1 MELLK
6 NLFEGYPNLWGG
18 GVAHSVLIL
27 SLVIAFGI
35 MLGKIKISGISLGV
49 TWILFVGIVF
59 GHFNLNLN
67 EHLLHFLKEFG
78 LILFVYSI
86 GLQVGPGF
94 FSAFKKGGFTLN
106 MLAMGAI
113 FISVVITIILHFT
126 TGTPITTMVGILSGA
141 VTNTPGLG
149 AAQQANSDLNGIDA
163 PEIAMGYAVAYPL
176 GVVGAILSLLA
187 LKYILNIKTSQE
199 EADAEKGLGH
209 LQELTVRPVTLEI
222 KNEAIHGKII
232 KEIRPLV
239 NRNFVIS
246 RIRHHDGQQEVE
258 LVNSE
263 TILHIDDKILVISNP
278 IDIEA
283 ITVFFGKQVEME
295 WEQLNKKL
303 ISRRILITKPELN
316 GKMLSQ
322 LKIRNN
328 FGASITRINRS
339 GVDLVASPHL
349 QLQMGDR
356 VTIVGSEL
364 AVTHAEKV
372 LGNSMKRL
380 NHPNLIPIFF
390 GIALGC
396 ILGSIPFMFP
406 GIPQPVKLGLA
417 GGPLIVSILI
427 SRFGPQYKMI
437 TYTTMSANLMIREI
451 GISLFLACVGL
462 GAGKDFI
469 ETIVNEGGYIW
480 IMYGAIITTVPLIIT
495 GLIGRYACKLN
506 YYTLIG
512 VLSGANTNPP
522 ALAYSNDLTSC
533 DAPAV
538 GYATV
543 YPLAM
548 FLRVLTAQ
556 LLILSLG

>member
-1 MELLK
+1 M
-6 NLFEGYPNLWGG
+6 
-18 GVAHSVLIL
+18 AHSVLIL

-35 MLGKIKISGISLGV
+35 MLGKIKVAGISLGV

-59 GHFNLNLN
+59 GHFDLNLD

-106 MLAMGAI
+106 VLAVLVV
-113 FISVVITIILHFT
+113 FISVLITVALHFI
-126 TGTPITTMVGILSGA
+126 TGIPITTMVGILSGA

-163 PEIAMGYAVAYPL
+163 PEIALGYAVAYPL
-176 GVVGAILSLLA
+176 GVIGCILALLA
-187 LKYILNIKTSQE
+187 LKYLLHINTRKE
-199 EADAEKGLGH
+199 EAEAEQGLGH
-209 LQELTVRPVTLEI
+209 LQELTVRPVSVEI
-222 KNEAIHGKII
+222 RNEAVDGKTI
-232 KEIRPLV
+232 KEIKPLL
-239 NRNFVIS
+239 NRAFVIS
-246 RIRHHDGQQEVE
+246 RIRHRDSENEVE
-258 LVNSE
+258 LVNAD
-263 TILHIDDKILVISNP
+263 TVLHLQDQILFISNP
-278 IDIEA
+278 KDMEA
-283 ITVFFGKQVEME
+283 IIAFFGRQISAE
-295 WEQLNKKL
+295 WEQDKKL

-316 GKMLSQ
+316 GKSLAQ

-339 GVDLVASPHL
+339 GVDLVATPHL

-364 AVTHAEKV
+364 AVSHTEKV
-372 LGNSMKRL
+372 LGNSLKRL
-380 NHPNLIPIFF
+380 NHPNLIPIFL

-396 ILGSIPFMFP
+396 ILGSLPFMFP

-427 SRFGPQYKMI
+427 SRFGPQYKLI

-462 GAGKDFI
+462 GAGKGFVD
-469 ETIVNEGGYIW
+469 TIIHEGGYVW
-480 IMYGAIITTVPLIIT
+480 IAYGAIITIVPLLVG
-495 GLIGRYACKLN
+495 GLIGRYAWKLN

-512 VLSGANTNPP
+512 VLSGTNTNPP
-522 ALAYSNDLTSC
+522 ALAYSSELTSC

-556 LLILSLG
+556 LLILALA

>member
-6 NLFEGYPNLWGG
+6 DVFEGSPDLWGG

-35 MLGKIKISGISLGV
+35 MLGKIKIAGISLGV

-59 GHFNLNLN
+59 GHFNLSLN

-106 MLAMGAI
+106 MLAI
-113 FISVVITIILHFT
+113 TSVSLSVVVAIVLYLVTDT
-126 TGTPITTMVGILSGA
+126 SITTMVGILSGA

-176 GVVGAILSLLA
+176 GVIGTILALQS
-187 LKYILNIKTSQE
+187 LKYILKINTTTE
-199 EADAEKGLGH
+199 ETEAEKGLGH
-209 LQELTVRPVTLEI
+209 LQELTVRPVSLEI
-222 KNEAIHGKII
+222 VNKAIDNKAI
-232 KEIRPLV
+232 KDIQPLV
-239 NRNFVIS
+239 NRKFVIS
-246 RIRHHDGQQEVE
+246 RIRHQGEKQE

-263 TILHIDDKILVISNP
+263 TILHIGDQILVISNP
-278 IDIEA
+278 KDIEA
-283 ITVFFGKQVEME
+283 ITVFFGKQIDMK
-295 WEQLNKKL
+295 WENEDTNLV
-303 ISRRILITKPELN
+303 SRRILITKPELN
-316 GKMLSQ
+316 GKTLSQ
-322 LKIRNN
+322 LRIRRN

-339 GVDLVASPHL
+339 GVDLVAAPNL

-356 VTIVGSEL
+356 VTVVGSEL
-364 AVTHAEKV
+364 AVSHAEKV
-372 LGNSMKRL
+372 LGNSLKRL
-380 NHPNLIPIFF
+380 NHPNLIPIFI

-396 ILGSIPFMFP
+396 VLGSIPFMLP
-406 GIPQPVKLGLA
+406 GIPQPLKLGLA

-427 SRFGPQYKMI
+427 SRFGPHYKLI
-437 TYTTMSANLMIREI
+437 TYTTMSANLMVREI
-451 GISLFLACVGL
+451 GIALFLACVGL
-462 GAGKDFI
+462 GAGKGFI
-469 ETIVNEGGYIW
+469 ETIVNEGGYVW
-480 IMYGAIITTVPLIIT
+480 IGYGAIITIFPLLVT
-495 GLIGRYACKLN
+495 GLIGRYGCKLN

-512 VLSGANTNPP
+512 ILSGANTNPP
-522 ALAYSNDLTSC
+522 ALAYSNDQTSC

-548 FLRVLTAQ
+548 FLRVLSAQ
-556 LLILSLG
+556 LLILALG

>member
-222 KNEAIHGKII
+222 KNEAIHGKTT

-380 NHPNLIPIFF
+380 NHPNLIPIF
-390 GIALGC
+390 
-396 ILGSIPFMFP
+396 
-406 GIPQPVKLGLA
+406 
-417 GGPLIVSILI
+417 
-427 SRFGPQYKMI
+427 
-437 TYTTMSANLMIREI
+437 SA
-451 GISLFLACVGL
+451 SH
-462 GAGKDFI
+462 
-469 ETIVNEGGYIW
+469 
-480 IMYGAIITTVPLIIT
+480 
-495 GLIGRYACKLN
+495 
-506 YYTLIG
+506 
-512 VLSGANTNPP
+512 
-522 ALAYSNDLTSC
+522 
-533 DAPAV
+533 
-538 GYATV
+538 
-543 YPLAM
+543 
-548 FLRVLTAQ
+548 
-556 LLILSLG
+556 

>member
-6 NLFEGYPNLWGG
+6 DLFEGSPDLWGG

-35 MLGKIKISGISLGV
+35 MLGKIKIAGISLGV

-59 GHFNLNLN
+59 GHFNLSLN

-106 MLAMGAI
+106 MLAI
-113 FISVVITIILHFT
+113 TSVSLSVVVAIVLYLVTDT
-126 TGTPITTMVGILSGA
+126 SITTMVGILSGA

-176 GVVGAILSLLA
+176 GVIGTILALQS
-187 LKYILNIKTSQE
+187 LKYILKINTTTE
-199 EADAEKGLGH
+199 ETEAEKGLGH
-209 LQELTVRPVTLEI
+209 LQELTVRPVSLEI
-222 KNEAIHGKII
+222 VNKAIDNKAI
-232 KEIRPLV
+232 KDIQPLV
-239 NRNFVIS
+239 NRKFVIS
-246 RIRHHDGQQEVE
+246 RIRHQGEKQE

-263 TILHIDDKILVISNP
+263 TILHIGDQILVISNP
-278 IDIEA
+278 KDIEA
-283 ITVFFGKQVEME
+283 ITVFFGKQIDMK
-295 WEQLNKKL
+295 WENEDTNLV
-303 ISRRILITKPELN
+303 SRRILITKPELN
-316 GKMLSQ
+316 GKTLSQ
-322 LKIRNN
+322 LRIRRN

-339 GVDLVASPHL
+339 GVDLVAAPNL

-356 VTIVGSEL
+356 VTVVGSEL
-364 AVTHAEKV
+364 AVSHAEKV
-372 LGNSMKRL
+372 LGNSLKRL
-380 NHPNLIPIFF
+380 NHPNLIPIFI

-396 ILGSIPFMFP
+396 VLGSIPFMLP
-406 GIPQPVKLGLA
+406 GIPQPLKLGLA

-427 SRFGPQYKMI
+427 SRFGPHYKLI
-437 TYTTMSANLMIREI
+437 TYTTMSANLMVREL
-451 GISLFLACVGL
+451 GIALFLACVGL
-462 GAGKDFI
+462 GAGKGFI
-469 ETIVNEGGYIW
+469 ETIVNEGGYVW
-480 IMYGAIITTVPLIIT
+480 IGYGAIITIFPLLVT
-495 GLIGRYACKLN
+495 GLIGRYGCKLN

-512 VLSGANTNPP
+512 ILSGANTNPP
-522 ALAYSNDLTSC
+522 ARAYSNDQTSC

-548 FLRVLTAQ
+548 FLRVLSAQ
-556 LLILSLG
+556 LLILALG

>member
-1 MELLK
+1 MELLE

-59 GHFNLNLN
+59 GHFNLNLD

-113 FISVVITIILHFT
+113 FTSVIITIILHFT

-187 LKYILNIKTSQE
+187 LKYILNIKTPQE

-222 KNEAIHGKII
+222 KNEAIHGKAI

-263 TILHIDDKILVISNP
+263 TVLHIDDKILVISNP

-295 WEQLNKKL
+295 WEQLNTKL

-356 VTIVGSEL
+356 VTVVGSEL
-364 AVTHAEKV
+364 AVSHAEKV

-380 NHPNLIPIFF
+380 NHPNLIPIFI

-480 IMYGAIITTVPLIIT
+480 IAYGALITVVPLLLM
-495 GLIGRYACKLN
+495 GVIGRYICKLN

>member
-246 RIRHHDGQQEVE
+246 RIRHHDGQQEVK

>member
-6 NLFEGYPNLWGG
+6 DLFEGSPDLWGG

-35 MLGKIKISGISLGV
+35 MLGKIKIAGISLGV

-59 GHFNLNLN
+59 GHFNLSLN

-106 MLAMGAI
+106 MLAI
-113 FISVVITIILHFT
+113 TSVSLSVVVAIVLYLVTDT
-126 TGTPITTMVGILSGA
+126 SITTMVGILSGA

-176 GVVGAILSLLA
+176 GVIGTILALQS
-187 LKYILNIKTSQE
+187 LKYILKINTTTE
-199 EADAEKGLGH
+199 ETEAEKGLGH
-209 LQELTVRPVTLEI
+209 LQELTVRPVSLEI
-222 KNEAIHGKII
+222 VNKAIDNKAI
-232 KEIRPLV
+232 KDIQPLV
-239 NRNFVIS
+239 NRKFVIS
-246 RIRHHDGQQEVE
+246 RIRHQGEKQE

-263 TILHIDDKILVISNP
+263 TILHIGDQILVISNP
-278 IDIEA
+278 KDIEA
-283 ITVFFGKQVEME
+283 ITVFFGKQIDMK
-295 WEQLNKKL
+295 WENEDTNLV
-303 ISRRILITKPELN
+303 SRRILITKPELN
-316 GKMLSQ
+316 GKTLSQ
-322 LKIRNN
+322 LRIRRN

-339 GVDLVASPHL
+339 GVDLVAAPNL

-356 VTIVGSEL
+356 VTVVGSEL
-364 AVTHAEKV
+364 AVSHAEKV
-372 LGNSMKRL
+372 LGNSLKRL
-380 NHPNLIPIFF
+380 NHPNLIPIFI

-396 ILGSIPFMFP
+396 VLGSIPFMLP
-406 GIPQPVKLGLA
+406 GIPQPLKLGLA

-427 SRFGPQYKMI
+427 SRFGPHYKLI
-437 TYTTMSANLMIREI
+437 TYTTMSANLMVREI
-451 GISLFLACVGL
+451 GIALFLACVGL
-462 GAGKDFI
+462 GAGKGFI
-469 ETIVNEGGYIW
+469 ETIVNEEGYVW
-480 IMYGAIITTVPLIIT
+480 IGYGAIITIFPLLVT
-495 GLIGRYACKLN
+495 GLIGRYGCKLN

-512 VLSGANTNPP
+512 ILSGANTNPP
-522 ALAYSNDLTSC
+522 ALAYSNDQTSC

-548 FLRVLTAQ
+548 FLRVLSAQ
-556 LLILSLG
+556 LLILALG

>member
-1 MELLK
+1 MVIPEEK
-6 NLFEGYPNLWGG
+6 
-18 GVAHSVLIL
+18 IL
-27 SLVIAFGI
+27 RIASGACFNT
-35 MLGKIKISGISLGV
+35 SGISSTPKPKDRLTAKTRVSLRPISCEETMRIPAAATVPNINKVAPPSTGS
-49 TWILFVGIVF
+49 GIRE
-59 GHFNLNLN
+59 N
-67 EHLLHFLKEFG
+67 
-78 LILFVYSI
+78 IA
-86 GLQVGPGF
+86 P
-94 FSAFKKGGFTLN
+94 T
-106 MLAMGAI
+106 
-113 FISVVITIILHFT
+113 
-126 TGTPITTMVGILSGA
+126 A

-149 AAQQANSDLNGIDA
+149 AAQQANSDLTGIDA
-163 PEIAMGYAVAYPL
+163 PEIALGYAVAYPL
-176 GVVGAILSLLA
+176 GVVGCIMSLLG
-187 LKYILNIKTSQE
+187 LKYLFRINTKQE
-199 EADAEKGLGH
+199 EAEAEQGLGH
-209 LQELTVRPVTLEI
+209 LQELTVRPVSLEVR
-222 KNEAIHGKII
+222 NEALHGKRI
-232 KEIRPLV
+232 KDIRPLV
-239 NRNFVIS
+239 NRNFVVS
-246 RIRHHDGQQEVE
+246 RIRHLNGKKESE
-258 LVNSE
+258 LVNSDTE
-263 TILHIDDKILVISNP
+263 LHLGDEILVIATP

-283 ITVFFGKQVEME
+283 ITAFFGKPIEVE
-295 WEQLNKKL
+295 WEQLNKEL

-316 GKMLSQ
+316 GKTLAQ

-328 FGASITRINRS
+328 FGASITRVNRS
-339 GVDLVASPHL
+339 GVDLVASPQL

-364 AVTHAEKV
+364 AVSHAEKV

-380 NHPNLIPIFF
+380 NHPNLIPIFL

-427 SRFGPQYKMI
+427 SRFGPQYKLI

-462 GAGKDFI
+462 GAGDGFV
-469 ETIVNEGGYIW
+469 ETIIHEGGYVW
-480 IMYGAIITTVPLIIT
+480 IAYGMIITIVPLLLA
-495 GLIGRYACKLN
+495 GLIGRYAFKLN

-512 VLSGANTNPP
+512 VLAGSTTNPP

-543 YPLAM
+543 YPLTM